1 MYFINEKMLWLH
13 FKKWEYKF
21 KEGQKF
27 KKIPKKRK
35 KKKKQLFSFLPFS
48 PRKQLLDEDTFG
60 FF

>member
-35 KKKKQLFSFLPFS
+35 KNNCSAFFLFHHENNF
-48 PRKQLLDEDTFG
+48 
-60 FF
+60 

>member
-35 KKKKQLFSFLPFS
+35 KKKNNCSAFFLFHHENNF
-48 PRKQLLDEDTFG
+48 
-60 FF
+60 